1 LPKHKGAPVKAITS
15 TKKLAVAGGGNEEW
29 EEF

>member
-1 LPKHKGAPVKAITS
+1 LPDGRNWP
-15 TKKLAVAGGGNEEW
+15 KKLAVAGGGDNEEW

>member
-1 LPKHKGAPVKAITS
+1 LPKHKGAPGRVITS
-15 TKKLAVAGGGNEEW
+15 TKKLAVAGGANEEW